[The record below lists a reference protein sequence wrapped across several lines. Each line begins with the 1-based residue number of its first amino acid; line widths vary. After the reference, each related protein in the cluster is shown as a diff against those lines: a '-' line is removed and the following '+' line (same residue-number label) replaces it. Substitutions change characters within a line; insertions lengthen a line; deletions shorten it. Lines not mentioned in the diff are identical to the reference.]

1 MSAIHYFQRYSQPEN
16 VATNN
21 TLLLFSRLYHHS
33 PSVYAAFMQALLED
47 IDLNFGVKIIQ
58 QQKSLYTVPDGV
70 VSQESIKLIIE
81 SKLDTRQLNIDQLV
95 GHLGA
100 FNAEDNQVIISLTPE
115 MPSLKI
121 QSQIEEAVA
130 ESNATNRTSIVY
142 VALTFEKI
150 IVCLRQAIQPF
161 DQMMQ
166 DVADDYEDF
175 CIQSNLVP
183 VHHNIMRAV
192 PCAKSM
198 VFNKKYSVYVDKAGR
213 SYRAHT
219 FIGLYK
225 SKTVQYLG
233 RLLNTIE
240 ANCIDGVVQVLAS
253 TSVPTSQQLDN
264 IQGIVLEMLDAGV
277 YNLQHDQVFFCVDSF
292 EATNFVKSSPGG
304 MQSKRFLDLGPY
316 FSPSSVPGSTTDVAN
331 GLKGQLWQ

>member
-1 MSAIHYFQRYSQPEN
+1 M
-16 VATNN
+16 
-21 TLLLFSRLYHHS
+21 
-33 PSVYAAFMQALLED
+33 
-47 IDLNFGVKIIQ
+47 
-58 QQKSLYTVPDGV
+58 
-70 VSQESIKLIIE
+70 
-81 SKLDTRQLNIDQLV
+81 DTRQLNIDQLV

-198 VFNKKYSVYVDKAGR
+198 VFNKSTRSMSIKPAG
-213 SYRAHT
+213 
-219 FIGLYK
+219 L
-225 SKTVQYLG
+225 
-233 RLLNTIE
+233 
-240 ANCIDGVVQVLAS
+240 
-253 TSVPTSQQLDN
+253 
-264 IQGIVLEMLDAGV
+264 IVLIHL
-277 YNLQHDQVFFCVDSF
+277 
-292 EATNFVKSSPGG
+292 
-304 MQSKRFLDLGPY
+304 
-316 FSPSSVPGSTTDVAN
+316 
-331 GLKGQLWQ
+331 